1 MKYKALTFD
10 TNRPIPQQIT
20 EPLNS
25 DYGVAVKVYKDE
37 QLVDADLSVDGVA
50 CVEGFDGWKLCDLS
64 TNSEE
69 GTKKIIVA
77 VDKQPT
83 TYAELDT
90 TKTMTGTNPIPLPVN
105 TSFDVIVFAQELPE
119 LVGKTINF
127 KDFSFDISATLTDA
141 RGTTYPEFNNTNK
154 RIYTSDSNFYYI
166 TGDGFLLNGTY
177 YQSITLGEQSKFVAQ
192 TKVQGSYTVV
202 FDIDFKVDSKDGL
215 TASFPLYVQ
224 QKNMNYFKI

>member
-10 TNRPIPQQIT
+10 ANRPIPQQIT

-69 GTKKIIVA
+69 EMKKLNVV

-83 TYAELDT
+83 TYAELNT
-90 TKTMTGTNPIPLPVN
+90 TKTMTGGSPVPVPVAKK
-105 TSFDVIVFAQELPE
+105 FYVIDFAQELPE
-119 LVGKTINF
+119 LVGKTIYF
-127 KDFSFDISATLTDA
+127 KDFSFDLAAAVTDA
-141 RGTTYPEFNNTNK
+141 RGTTYPVFNDTDLIIYVTNTEFYN
-154 RIYTSDSNFYYI
+154 I
-166 TGDGFLLNGTY
+166 TEDGFLYGGTY
-177 YQSITLGEQSKFVAQ
+177 YQSITLGES
-192 TKVQGSYTVV
+192 S
-202 FDIDFKVDSKDGL
+202 
-215 TASFPLYVQ
+215 
-224 QKNMNYFKI
+224 

>member
-1 MKYKALTFD
+1 MKYKTVTFD
-10 TNRPIPQQIT
+10 ANRPIPQQIT

-69 GTKKIIVA
+69 GMKKINVA
-77 VDKQPT
+77 VDKHPT
-83 TYAELDT
+83 VYAELNT
-90 TKTMTGTNPIPLPVN
+90 TKTMTGTSPVPLPIN

-127 KDFSFDISATLTDA
+127 KDFSFDIAAVVTDA
-141 RGTTYPEFNNTNK
+141 RGTTYPVFNDTDLIIYVTNTEQ
-154 RIYTSDSNFYYI
+154 YYI
-166 TGDGFLLNGTY
+166 TEDGFLRGGTY
-177 YQSITLGEQSKFVAQ
+177 YQSITLGESSTITGRVR
-192 TKVQGSYTVV
+192 
-202 FDIDFKVDSKDGL
+202 I
-215 TASFPLYVQ
+215 
-224 QKNMNYFKI
+224 